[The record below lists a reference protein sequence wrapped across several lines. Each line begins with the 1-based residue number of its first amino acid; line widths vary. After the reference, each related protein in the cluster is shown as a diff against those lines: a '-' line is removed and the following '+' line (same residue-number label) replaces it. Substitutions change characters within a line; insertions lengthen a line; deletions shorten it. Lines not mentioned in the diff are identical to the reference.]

1 MSVAEPDPT
10 AHTALV
16 LEGTSSKV
24 VLAGPTPG
32 MLAAKGLGPSM
43 WLAFAWCAVLA
54 FFVVGAPYLPFVQDP
69 DTPSRFIE
77 QGPSSAH
84 WFGTDQ
90 LGRDMFARVAWGGRV
105 SLSIGFV
112 ALILGFF
119 IGGLLGITAGFF
131 RGRYERVVMGAMDIM
146 LSFPSLIL
154 ALALLAAL
162 SPPGETAG
170 SPGKVT
176 FVLTVL
182 AVPALA
188 RITRANTLTYSER
201 EFVTAARAMG
211 SKPRRTLTSE
221 ILPNVLPSMISF
233 SFVALAIL
241 IVAEGAFAF
250 LGLSVEAPAAT
261 WGKLIQSG
269 SEKLDDAPFLAL
281 IPCGVMF
288 FTLLSLN
295 YIGDRL
301 QARFSSRESAL

>member
-24 VLAGPTPG
+24 VLAGPSPG
-32 MLAAKGLGPSM
+32 MLAAKGFGPGM
-43 WLAFAWCAVLA
+43 WLAIVWCVLLTVIVA
-54 FFVVGAPYLPFVQDP
+54 LAPYLPFIEDP
-69 DTPSRFIE
+69 DQPSRFIE
-77 QGPSSAH
+77 EGPSTAH

-90 LGRDMFARVAWGGRV
+90 LGRDLFARVAWGGRV
-105 SLSIGFV
+105 SLTIGV
-112 ALILGFF
+112 ASLVLGFL

-131 RGRYERVVMGAMDIM
+131 RGRYERWVMAAMDIM

-170 SPGKVT
+170 SLGKVT

-182 AVPALA
+182 AIPALA

-221 ILPNVLPSMISF
+221 ILPNVLPAMISF
-233 SFVALAIL
+233 SFIALAIL
-241 IVAEGAFAF
+241 IVAEGALAF

-261 WGKLIQSG
+261 WGKLIQAG
-269 SEKLDDAPFLAL
+269 SEKLDDAPHLAL
-281 IPCGVMF
+281 IPCAVMF

-295 YIGDRL
+295 YIGDKL
-301 QARFSSRESAL
+301 QARFSARESAL

>member
-1 MSVAEPDPT
+1 
-10 AHTALV
+10 
-16 LEGTSSKV
+16 
-24 VLAGPTPG
+24 
-32 MLAAKGLGPSM
+32 
-43 WLAFAWCAVLA
+43 
-54 FFVVGAPYLPFVQDP
+54 
-69 DTPSRFIE
+69 
-77 QGPSSAH
+77 
-84 WFGTDQ
+84 
-90 LGRDMFARVAWGGRV
+90 
-105 SLSIGFV
+105 
-112 ALILGFF
+112 
-119 IGGLLGITAGFF
+119 
-131 RGRYERVVMGAMDIM
+131 MGAMDIM

-170 SPGKVT
+170 SLGKVT

-182 AVPALA
+182 AIPALA

-241 IVAEGAFAF
+241 IVAEGALAF

-269 SEKLDDAPFLAL
+269 SEKLDDAPHLAL
-281 IPCGVMF
+281 IPCAVMF

-295 YIGDRL
+295 YIGDKL

>member
-10 AHTALV
+10 ANTALV

-32 MLAAKGLGPSM
+32 MLAAKGIGFSM
-43 WLAFAWCAVLA
+43 WLAFIWCGLLG
-54 FFVVGAPYLPFVQDP
+54 FVVVLAPYLPFVQDP
-69 DTPSRFIE
+69 DAPSRFIE

-105 SLSIGFV
+105 SLSIGFA

-131 RGRYERVVMGAMDIM
+131 RGRYERIVMGAMDIM

-154 ALALLAAL
+154 ALALLSAL

-170 SPGKVT
+170 SLGKVT

-182 AVPALA
+182 AIPALA

-221 ILPNVLPSMISF
+221 ILPNVMPAMISF

-241 IVAEGAFAF
+241 IVAEGALAF

-261 WGKLIQSG
+261 WGKLIQFRS
-269 SEKLDDAPFLAL
+269 
-281 IPCGVMF
+281 
-288 FTLLSLN
+288 
-295 YIGDRL
+295 
-301 QARFSSRESAL
+301 